1 MHRPKRAIL
10 LIGGGSVALGGLLL
24 AHHLVEAPIARQM
37 VTHILLMSFVAP
49 MVAGWTVRKLGSPL
63 GDGLPRLLFAA
74 TAIQLVAIYLWHL
87 PPGFDIAAAMPR
99 GRLLMHAT
107 LLSAA
112 TWYWY
117 AIFASLSR
125 HRWHALFSLL
135 VTGKLFCI
143 LGALFVFSPR
153 EILSSSLPTAGY
165 NVLQDQQLA
174 GLRLRRTSSPP
185 GCLKSGALFGPRPMT
200 TVGGCSSA
208 ADAAVAMRSVERAPL
223 ERSARTS
230 RT

>member
-1 MHRPKRAIL
+1 
-10 LIGGGSVALGGLLL
+10 
-24 AHHLVEAPIARQM
+24 
-37 VTHILLMSFVAP
+37 
-49 MVAGWTVRKLGSPL
+49 
-63 GDGLPRLLFAA
+63 
-74 TAIQLVAIYLWHL
+74 
-87 PPGFDIAAAMPR
+87 
-99 GRLLMHAT
+99 MHAT

-153 EILSSSLPTAGY
+153 EILSSSLPATGY

-174 GLRLRRTSSPP
+174 GLAMLAACPATYIGAAFLVALGGLPRMRGSPDAVTSCPVR
-185 GCLKSGALFGPRPMT
+185 GAEQT
-200 TVGGCSSA
+200 
-208 ADAAVAMRSVERAPL
+208 
-223 ERSARTS
+223 
-230 RT
+230 